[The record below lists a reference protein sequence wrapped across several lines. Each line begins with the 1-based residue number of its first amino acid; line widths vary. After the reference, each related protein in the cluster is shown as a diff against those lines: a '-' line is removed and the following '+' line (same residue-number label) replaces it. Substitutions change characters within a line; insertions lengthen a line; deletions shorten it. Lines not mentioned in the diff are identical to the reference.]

1 MQVRKFTK
9 ARDRKLHNLYTNISG
24 CIDKDA
30 RFQNNTLILFSTCIV
45 LKDNAYWKGSYEVIP
60 VLKIPK
66 VYYEC
71 NASKR

>member
-1 MQVRKFTK
+1 MHC
-9 ARDRKLHNLYTNISG
+9 L
-24 CIDKDA
+24 
-30 RFQNNTLILFSTCIV
+30 
-45 LKDNAYWKGSYEVIP
+45 NAYWKGSYEVIP